1 MNIKFEE
8 NIIKLMKN
16 KIKKKLII
24 GFSIGDYNGIGPEV
38 LIRSF
43 SNKKLFKKCIPVIF
57 CDPKIIK
64 FYKNKLKIQIDIF
77 ICSNISSIKENVLN
91 IYSKTNNDITI
102 EPGTANNTVGEYALK
117 WQLLMTDG
125 EYQQLVY

>member
-1 MNIKFEE
+1 
-8 NIIKLMKN
+8 MKN

-64 FYKNKLKIQIDIF
+64 FYKNKLNIQLDVF
-77 ICSNISSIKENVLN
+77 ICSNISSIKENVLKKK
-91 IYSKTNNDITI
+91 ILY
-102 EPGTANNTVGEYALK
+102 
-117 WQLLMTDG
+117 
-125 EYQQLVY
+125 

>member
-1 MNIKFEE
+1 
-8 NIIKLMKN
+8 MKN

-38 LIRSF
+38 LIKSF
-43 SNKKLFKKCIPVIF
+43 SNKKLFKRCIPVIF

-64 FYKNKLKIQIDIF
+64 FYKNKLNIQIDIF

-102 EPGTANNTVGEYALK
+102 EPGTVNSVVGE
-117 WQLLMTDG
+117 
-125 EYQQLVY
+125 